1 MYVPRRLFFNPT
13 ELQSMQDMVFGH
25 RDTVGRI
32 PDKLAG
38 PWSEVPWSRGPVVPW
53 SVVCLFTA
61 ASSIW
66 FIGPFIVSLFG
77 PFVHLQSY
85 IHPSEGG
92 FTEYSRIHHTPPHF
106 ILRYAP
112 SLLLS
117 SVSSFTT
124 LSVKQQR
131 VFISSR
137 SHEARRVREHMR
149 VDGRNIRGSAS
160 WTSTATSSRRRLS
173 FSSPPTSPG
182 CPRTWCGWR

>member
-38 PWSEVPWSRGPVVPW
+38 PWSEVRGPVVPWSRGPW

-66 FIGPFIVSLFG
+66 FIGPFIGSLFG

-92 FTEYSRIHHTPPHF
+92 FTEYSRIHTPPPHF

-124 LSVKQQR
+124 LSVKQQHG
-131 VFISSR
+131 FISSQK
-137 SHEARRVREHMR
+137 HEARRVREYMR
-149 VDGRNIRGSAS
+149 G
-160 WTSTATSSRRRLS
+160 
-173 FSSPPTSPG
+173 
-182 CPRTWCGWR
+182 